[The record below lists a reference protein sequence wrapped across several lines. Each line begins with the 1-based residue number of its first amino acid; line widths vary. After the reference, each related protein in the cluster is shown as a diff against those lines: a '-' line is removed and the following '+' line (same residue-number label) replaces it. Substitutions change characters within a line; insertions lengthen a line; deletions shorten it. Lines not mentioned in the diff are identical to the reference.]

1 MGNPVPEGKRAMV
14 LGLRVAKDVIRG
26 QPIGYLDTENLV
38 DVLSTQPNV
47 KHFVREMKKLVIE
60 LGPKL
65 VPSSLQNTR
74 GGTRFVQAITL
85 PVIETALERFIDSFW
100 EQFALRAART
110 DLVSGDTWCFSEA
123 PCEAFF
129 SKWGRIVHSRPSLLV
144 DNVVRLIR
152 IQLEGPPAGIDEAHS
167 LMEAAMKQYRTVSYL
182 GERYATKDWVPG
194 VISTTVRN
202 VLNSPWSYSVYSN
215 F

>member
-1 MGNPVPEGKRAMV
+1 
-14 LGLRVAKDVIRG
+14 
-26 QPIGYLDTENLV
+26 
-38 DVLSTQPNV
+38 
-47 KHFVREMKKLVIE
+47 MKKLVIE

-152 IQLEGPPAGIDEAHS
+152 IQLEGPPAGTDEAHS

-182 GERYATKDWVPG
+182 GERYVTKDWVPG

>member
-1 MGNPVPEGKRAMV
+1 MQALSLNTICRKDHIKTCQKTDDQREYVARVFMGNPVPEGKRAMV
-14 LGLRVAKDVIRG
+14 FGLRVAKDVIRG

-47 KHFVREMKKLVIE
+47 NHFVREMKKLVIE

-152 IQLEGPPAGIDEAHS
+152 IQLEGPPAGTDEAHS
-167 LMEAAMKQYRTVSYL
+167 LMEAAMFL
-182 GERYATKDWVPG
+182 GLFPQ
-194 VISTTVRN
+194 
-202 VLNSPWSYSVYSN
+202 L
-215 F
+215 